1 MKYYSVLKYS
11 EAEHVIE
18 KSKFITYTTPVKT
31 EEEAI
36 SFISKIKKQNYNA
49 THNVSAYI
57 IGEKSDIKR
66 YSDDGEPSGTAGMPA
81 LDTLLKKGITNIC
94 VVITRYFGGIKLGT
108 GGLVKAYTES
118 TKLGVEAS
126 QLIEFRELMKYKI
139 TSSYDL
145 FSKVQYKLQ
154 NSPVYIK
161 DIEYMENV
169 SINIY
174 FEEENKKILEELIDL
189 TASNVDLE
197 ELPNEYVVF
206 LDDKILNL

>member
-49 THNVSAYI
+49 THNVSAYV

-126 QLIEFRELMKYKI
+126 QLIEFRELMRYKI

>member
-31 EEEAI
+31 EEEAT

-49 THNVSAYI
+49 THNVSAYV
-57 IGEKSDIKR
+57 IGKKSDIKR

-126 QLIEFRELMKYKI
+126 QLIEFRELMRYKI
-139 TSSYDL
+139 TASYEL

-154 NSPVYIK
+154 NSLVYIK

>member
-31 EEEAI
+31 EEEAT

-49 THNVSAYI
+49 THNVSAYV

>member
-18 KSKFITYTTPVKT
+18 KSRFITYTMPVKT

-36 SFISKIKKQNYNA
+36 AFIAKIKKQNYNA
-49 THNVSAYI
+49 THNVSAYV

-139 TSSYDL
+139 VSSYDL

-154 NSPVYIK
+154 NSPVHIA

-169 SINIY
+169 SIQIY
-174 FEEENKKILEELIDL
+174 FEEEDKKIIEELIDL
-189 TASNVDLE
+189 TASNIEIE

-206 LDDKILNL
+206 LNDKILNL

>member
-18 KSKFITYTTPVKT
+18 KSRFITYTMPVST
-31 EEEAI
+31 EEDAI
-36 SFISKIKKQNYNA
+36 AFISKIKKQNYNA
-49 THNVSAYI
+49 THNVSAYV

-81 LDTLLKKGITNIC
+81 LDTILKKGITNIC

-118 TKLGVEAS
+118 TKLGIEAS
-126 QLIEFRELMKYKI
+126 ELIEFRELMKYKI
-139 TSSYDL
+139 ISSYDL

-154 NSPVYIK
+154 NSPVHIGNI
-161 DIEYMENV
+161 DYMENV
-169 SINIY
+169 SLDIY
-174 FEEENKKILEELIDL
+174 FEEEYIGILKELIDL
-189 TASNVDLE
+189 TASNITIE
-197 ELPNEYVVF
+197 ELPKEYVVF
-206 LDDKILNL
+206 LNDKILNL

>member
-31 EEEAI
+31 EEEAA

-49 THNVSAYI
+49 THNVSAYV
-57 IGEKSDIKR
+57 IGAKSDIKR

-81 LDTLLKKGITNIC
+81 LDTLLKKGITNTC

-118 TKLGVEAS
+118 TKIGVEAS

-161 DIEYMENV
+161 EIEYMENV

-174 FEEENKKILEELIDL
+174 FEEEHKKILEELIDL
-189 TASNVDLE
+189 TASNIELE

>member
-31 EEEAI
+31 EEEAT

-49 THNVSAYI
+49 THNVSAYV

-139 TSSYDL
+139 TSSYEL

>member
-18 KSKFITYTTPVKT
+18 KSRFITYTMPVKT
-31 EEEAI
+31 EEEAT

-49 THNVSAYI
+49 THNVSAYV

-154 NSPVYIK
+154 NSAVYIK

-189 TASNVDLE
+189 TASNIDIE